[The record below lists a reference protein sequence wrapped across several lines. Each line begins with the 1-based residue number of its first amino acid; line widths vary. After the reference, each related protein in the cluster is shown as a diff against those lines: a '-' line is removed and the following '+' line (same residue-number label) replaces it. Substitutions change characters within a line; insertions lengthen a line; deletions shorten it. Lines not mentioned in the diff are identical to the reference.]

1 MGSERG
7 RDENEYGVD
16 RKEIRF
22 TVSVPCRSSD
32 AADVTSL
39 PHVQTKSQH
48 RERPDQDRQFGARSP
63 ILWITLYVYARNNAP
78 ERLHRL
84 FGLNACAK
92 KRSQVRVYAEIAIA
106 AIGCLR
112 KGPLASPLCGCRSY
126 GRDTNR
132 IQSTGG
138 WP

>member
-22 TVSVPCRSSD
+22 TVSVPCGSSD

-78 ERLHRL
+78 ERPSA
-84 FGLNACAK
+84 FWVECVCEEK
-92 KRSQVRVYAEIAIA
+92 KP
-106 AIGCLR
+106 G
-112 KGPLASPLCGCRSY
+112 CGCTRK
-126 GRDTNR
+126 
-132 IQSTGG
+132 
-138 WP
+138 